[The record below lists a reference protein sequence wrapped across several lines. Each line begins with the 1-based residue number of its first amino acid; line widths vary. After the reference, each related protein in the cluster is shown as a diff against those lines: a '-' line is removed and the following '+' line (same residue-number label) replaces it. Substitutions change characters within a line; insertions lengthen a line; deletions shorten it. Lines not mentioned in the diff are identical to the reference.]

1 MIIKKF
7 GGASLGSAERIRN
20 AANIVINDPQNMKV
34 VVLSAI
40 SGTTNSLSEICT
52 YLSGGNIEGAVD
64 VICRMEKNYDSLIS
78 ELLSQDFALRAR
90 SFISD
95 IFSMVRS
102 QAKVAFTPDVEKTIL
117 AQGEIIS
124 CQLFSLLLE
133 SLGVEHTVLN
143 ALDFMRLALNREPDT
158 LYIRNEFQKSLEN
171 AHGICL
177 VQGYLC
183 RNAFGNIDNLGRGGS
198 DYSASLLGSAIQ
210 AEIIEIWTDTTV
222 MQGVDH
228 ISFDEAAELAYFGAK
243 ILHPSSLQP
252 ARAAGIP
259 VRLLNVLEPLSAGTL
274 INDAPDLSRRIRAVA
289 SKDNITAIRIK
300 SSKMLLAHGFLRRI
314 FEIFESYRTSI
325 DMICTSEV
333 SVSLTIDDTTHISEI
348 LHDLKQYG
356 TVTVD
361 HDMSVICVV
370 GDIAGLEADVLN
382 ALKNIPLRM
391 ASWGGSEW
399 NISLLVSREDRD
411 KALEALGKLM

>member
-198 DYSASLLGSAIQ
+198 DYSASLLGAAIQ

-222 MQGVDH
+222 MQSVDH

-259 VRLLNVLEPLSAGTL
+259 VRLLNALEPLSAGTL
-274 INDAPDLSRRIRAVA
+274 IDNAPDLSRRIRAVA

-300 SSKMLLAHGFLRRI
+300 SSKMLLAHGFLRRV

-370 GDIAGLEADVLN
+370 GDIAGLEAEVLN